1 MQTQTPQQCNDH
13 QCSDVGFDIVTI
25 NQSARLLQEALA
37 EAHPSQ
43 EQLDAAEALCLKIHR
58 STCAILA
65 WAERKKVD
73 NM

>member
-1 MQTQTPQQCNDH
+1 MQTPTNQ
-13 QCSDVGFDIVTI
+13 QCSDIGFDIVTI

-65 WAERKKVD
+65 WAEKKKVD
-73 NM
+73 NV

>member
-1 MQTQTPQQCNDH
+1 MQNQTPQQCNDH

-65 WAERKKVD
+65 WAERKKFD